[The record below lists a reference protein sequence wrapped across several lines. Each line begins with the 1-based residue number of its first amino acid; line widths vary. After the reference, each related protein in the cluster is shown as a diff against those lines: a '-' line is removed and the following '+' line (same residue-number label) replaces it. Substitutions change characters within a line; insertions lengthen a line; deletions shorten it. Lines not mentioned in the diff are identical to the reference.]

1 MFRLLGLLLASLAL
15 IALPTGDAFAAK
27 HSARASAT
35 LEIPLTIH
43 VASEGGVRVVSDE
56 RIQAA
61 LRRANLELAE
71 FAIQLSIRAIE
82 VIEMEEGASVETSEQ
97 RFELARAAARDGSI
111 HVFYVDRLEL
121 TNPAKGDRRVSGMHW
136 RYNGV
141 SAKIRRRE
149 YVAVAHNAPSTTLVH
164 EVGHAFGLRHEDD
177 FDNLMCSCR
186 RGRRPSFTEQQGK
199 RLRTGARRFIQRG
212 RRTSS

>member
-1 MFRLLGLLLASLAL
+1 
-15 IALPTGDAFAAK
+15 
-27 HSARASAT
+27 
-35 LEIPLTIH
+35 
-43 VASEGGVRVVSDE
+43 
-56 RIQAA
+56 
-61 LRRANLELAE
+61 
-71 FAIQLSIRAIE
+71 
-82 VIEMEEGASVETSEQ
+82 MEEGASVETSEQ

-199 RLRTGARRFIQRG
+199 RLRSGARRFIQRA